1 MRWVFDGTTPALAA
15 YFDDATAT
23 FSLLTSRVSRSSF
36 RSFVRSLA
44 RQENP
49 DLLTVVLPQSMSAQ
63 PPESRELLKE
73 VQNVIEMSENDD
85 MSLMDASRLCNEDII
100 ARVDQVVCILFH
112 DSSLLLETCR
122 EAKESSKIVTLFYLD

>member
-1 MRWVFDGTTPALAA
+1 M
-15 YFDDATAT
+15 
-23 FSLLTSRVSRSSF
+23 
-36 RSFVRSLA
+36 
-44 RQENP
+44 
-49 DLLTVVLPQSMSAQ
+49 TVVLPQSMSAQ

-73 VQNVIEMSENDD
+73 VRNVIEMSENDD

>member
-1 MRWVFDGTTPALAA
+1 VFDGTTPALAA
-15 YFDDATAT
+15 YFDDAT

-36 RSFVRSLA
+36 RSLA

-49 DLLTVVLPQSMSAQ
+49 DMLTVVLPQSMSAQ